1 MRHGQQPSRPPS
13 RRAARVS
20 ALEPE
25 LTLAEALAEL
35 KRLLQEATEFGDIA
49 TYFFDRVFEIPE
61 FLDAGAPARDS
72 KVEASLTEIG
82 KRFASGPVSVL
93 SAMLIEIPDHSF
105 VHGQCTVGRHM
116 GMVIY
121 FRDIEVGLAVFSP
134 VDMTGDT
141 AFVRFRPVDL
151 IKVPGM
157 PRGVPTLHGGPPME
171 SA

>member
-1 MRHGQQPSRPPS
+1 MRHREQPPRLPGRRRPAGS
-13 RRAARVS
+13 GEA
-20 ALEPE
+20 E
-25 LTLAEALAEL
+25 LTLAQALAEL

-49 TYFFDRVFEIPE
+49 TYFFDRVFEVPE
-61 FLDAGAPARDS
+61 FLDAGAPARDP

-82 KRFASGPVSVL
+82 KRFASGPISVL
-93 SAMLIEIPDHSF
+93 SIMLIEIPDHSF
-105 VHGQCTVGRHM
+105 VHGQCTVGRYM

-134 VDMTGDT
+134 VDMDADT

-157 PRGVPTLHGGPPME
+157 PRGVPSLHGGPPME